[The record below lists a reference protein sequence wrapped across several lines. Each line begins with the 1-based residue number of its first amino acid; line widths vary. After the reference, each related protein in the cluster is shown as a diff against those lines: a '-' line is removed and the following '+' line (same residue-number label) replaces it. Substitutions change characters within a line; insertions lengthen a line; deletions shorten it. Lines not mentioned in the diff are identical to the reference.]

1 MKTAIFF
8 FLAFAIGV
16 GILGHQDK
24 EVAELEQHQC
34 SWDEC
39 PAFETY
45 EEYTDS
51 WCIRDLHM
59 RNPDSTYEWCQYVFD
74 VDINE
79 EPAN

>member
-8 FLAFAIGV
+8 FAFAIGV

-24 EVAELEQHQC
+24 EVAELEQHSC
-34 SWDEC
+34 GWDEC
-39 PAFETY
+39 PAYEQY
-45 EEYTDS
+45 EEYTDE

-59 RNPDSTYEWCQYVFD
+59 RNPDSTYEWCEYVFH

-79 EPAN
+79 PSAQP